1 MNACGS
7 VCVCGA
13 PHQCLQRPGTRS
25 EAGEEE
31 TVTGHSRCLPV
42 RPGCQET
49 GSVVPGSLPPP
60 TTGHQCQLQT
70 TERQQAASPSALDC
84 GHLAS
89 LLRDHLEPA
98 PLAALLSL
106 SVGARNSL
114 TLKGPACFFTD
125 HILGLMAQ
133 NFEVMQMVQREKSP
147 LLFPRHQVPKFV
159 STPPSVHPCIQ
170 CPPHPSDL
178 CGHPETCA
186 SDRYYIS
193 KAQTASHCRDASV
206 PDFFQ
211 KVTS

>member
-133 NFEVMQMVQREKSP
+133 NFEVMQMVQRE
-147 LLFPRHQVPKFV
+147 
-159 STPPSVHPCIQ
+159 
-170 CPPHPSDL
+170 
-178 CGHPETCA
+178 
-186 SDRYYIS
+186 
-193 KAQTASHCRDASV
+193 
-206 PDFFQ
+206 
-211 KVTS
+211 